1 MVADPGL
8 PQQLTNPQ
16 PIPGHLPLNRV
27 TFPFLVLSTPRHIV
41 LSTTTRAFPISLRS
55 NDEHDEGGVPGS
67 PQGVPDGAHGSSTT
81 GAERQEHGEH
91 QAAHRVHEAQGQ

>member
-16 PIPGHLPLNRV
+16 PIPGHLPPDRV
-27 TFPFLVLSTPRHIV
+27 NVSLLLVSTPRHIV
-41 LSTTTRAFPISLRS
+41 LSTTTHTFPISLRS
-55 NDEHDEGGVPGS
+55 DDEHDEGGVPGS

-81 GAERQEHGEH
+81 GVERQEHGEH
-91 QAAHRVHEAQGQ
+91 QSAHRVHEEQGP

>member
-8 PQQLTNPQ
+8 PQQFTNPQ
-16 PIPGHLPLNRV
+16 PIPGHLPPDRV
-27 TFPFLVLSTPRHIV
+27 TNFSLVVSIPRRTV

-91 QAAHRVHEAQGQ
+91 QAAHRVHEEQGQ